1 MHYGREKSSP
11 AFGKTIFDEFMTG
24 GSGDYD
30 QVALFF
36 SWNQADFIK
45 YKIWISNQSN
55 HFQNEPSLE
64 LDDGWFLELLDTIL
78 DDHHTKKSE
87 IDQSL
92 INSMD
97 TIAKYR
103 LGPEKLEKIQAENKE
118 KIERL
123 QSTYINYII

>member
-1 MHYGREKSSP
+1 
-11 AFGKTIFDEFMTG
+11 
-24 GSGDYD
+24 
-30 QVALFF
+30 
-36 SWNQADFIK
+36 
-45 YKIWISNQSN
+45 
-55 HFQNEPSLE
+55 
-64 LDDGWFLELLDTIL
+64 LELLDTIL

-103 LGPEKLEKIQAENKE
+103 LGPEKLETIQAENKE

-123 QSTYINYII
+123 QSKYLKQPHNRERLLTNRTAPHHILE

>member
-1 MHYGREKSSP
+1 M
-11 AFGKTIFDEFMTG
+11 
-24 GSGDYD
+24 
-30 QVALFF
+30 
-36 SWNQADFIK
+36 
-45 YKIWISNQSN
+45 
-55 HFQNEPSLE
+55 
-64 LDDGWFLELLDTIL
+64 ELLDTIL

-103 LGPEKLEKIQAENKE
+103 LGPDKLEKIQAENKE

-123 QSTYINYII
+123 QSKYLKQPHKRWRKVANKSSGLYRHRIFK

>member
-1 MHYGREKSSP
+1 M
-11 AFGKTIFDEFMTG
+11 
-24 GSGDYD
+24 
-30 QVALFF
+30 
-36 SWNQADFIK
+36 
-45 YKIWISNQSN
+45 
-55 HFQNEPSLE
+55 
-64 LDDGWFLELLDTIL
+64 ELLDTIL

-123 QSTYINYII
+123 QSKYFNSHVLTQKFSRQMVLFAKLSSTGQS

>member
-1 MHYGREKSSP
+1 M
-11 AFGKTIFDEFMTG
+11 
-24 GSGDYD
+24 
-30 QVALFF
+30 
-36 SWNQADFIK
+36 
-45 YKIWISNQSN
+45 
-55 HFQNEPSLE
+55 
-64 LDDGWFLELLDTIL
+64 DTIL

-123 QSTYINYII
+123 QSEYLNSRVTDGKRYWRAK

>member
-1 MHYGREKSSP
+1 M
-11 AFGKTIFDEFMTG
+11 
-24 GSGDYD
+24 
-30 QVALFF
+30 
-36 SWNQADFIK
+36 
-45 YKIWISNQSN
+45 
-55 HFQNEPSLE
+55 
-64 LDDGWFLELLDTIL
+64 ELLDTIL

-123 QSTYINYII
+123 QSKYLKKSHNRLINRTV

>member
-1 MHYGREKSSP
+1 MMAS
-11 AFGKTIFDEFMTG
+11 F
-24 GSGDYD
+24 
-30 QVALFF
+30 
-36 SWNQADFIK
+36 
-45 YKIWISNQSN
+45 
-55 HFQNEPSLE
+55 
-64 LDDGWFLELLDTIL
+64 LDTIL

-123 QSTYINYII
+123 QSKYLKKSHNRLINRTV